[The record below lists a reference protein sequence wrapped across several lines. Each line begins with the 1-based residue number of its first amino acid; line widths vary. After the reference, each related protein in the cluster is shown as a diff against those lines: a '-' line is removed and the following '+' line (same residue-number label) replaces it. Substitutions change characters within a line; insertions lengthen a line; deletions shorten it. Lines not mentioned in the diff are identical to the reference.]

1 MGRLSEDEAVA
12 PKSLLEQ
19 MCSFIINKYLVV
31 SNAFPVSG
39 TLITCISS
47 IFFILV
53 DFQTSAGFVSYD

>member
-47 IFFILV
+47 IFFL
-53 DFQTSAGFVSYD
+53 Y

>member
-19 MCSFIINKYLVV
+19 MCSFITNKYLVV

-39 TLITCISS
+39 TLITFSFYISRFSNFSWLCI
-47 IFFILV
+47 L
-53 DFQTSAGFVSYD
+53 

>member
-39 TLITCISS
+39 TLITLSFYISRFSNFSWLCI
-47 IFFILV
+47 L
-53 DFQTSAGFVSYD
+53 